1 MTTTTTLTAP
11 PTRPATAQSGKAG
24 HLWRTGAMAGLAA
37 SVATSAFAAL
47 AHAVGVPL
55 KISGDAIPPVGFA
68 QLTFV
73 AVIVGTIL
81 AVGLAH
87 RAARPRHTFVSTTV
101 VLTLLSIVP
110 DALVD
115 ASVATKLTLALTH
128 VVAAAIVFPA
138 LASRLTD

>member
-1 MTTTTTLTAP
+1 V
-11 PTRPATAQSGKAG
+11 
-24 HLWRTGAMAGLAA
+24 WRTGALAGLAA

-47 AHAVGVPL
+47 AHAAGVPL
-55 KISGDAIPPVGFA
+55 KVSGEAIPPVGFA
-68 QLTFV
+68 QVTYV

-81 AVGLAH
+81 AVVLAH

-101 VLTLLSIVP
+101 VLTFLSIVP

-128 VVAAAIVFPA
+128 VVAAAIVIPT